1 MPWAEKHNI
10 YRKNIITP
18 KKKQEKEKKL
28 PWVEQREKTGPCM
41 VAVFFPTLTWI
52 GAPLKKDISLS
63 THNWNKSS
71 SSSKSAKALRAKKT
85 SLSRRITLYTQ
96 LGLVQNYPVTPRR
109 TPTLSRISSELSRI
123 ITRCTRAHADIR
135 IYQKYP
141 VTPRRLKIAYYFPHA
156 DETTQRENNDS
167 SIYGWMIYKFW
178 SHTKDSSSHY
188 CCWKNEIIYPFKV
201 NAIKKKNR
209 VLFLSCGRN
218 YTKKN
223 NDYSIYGWMIYKF
236 WSHTKKN
243 SSSHYCCWKNEMI
256 YPFKVNAIKKKIA
269 CYFSHVDET
278 THREKNDYSIY
289 GWMIYKFWSHTKK
302 R

>member
-1 MPWAEKHNI
+1 VVDRRGQVGVKKNKNRTYVSIIVFYHRPGILPNPPPHRLARVGVTTQVAVFFLQSMPWAEKHNI

-41 VAVFFPTLTWI
+41 VAIFFPTLTWI

-63 THNWNKSS
+63 TQ
-71 SSSKSAKALRAKKT
+71 SAKALRAKKT

-141 VTPRRLKIAYYFPHA
+141 VTPRRL
-156 DETTQRENNDS
+156 N
-167 SIYGWMIYKFW
+167 
-178 SHTKDSSSHY
+178 
-188 CCWKNEIIYPFKV
+188 
-201 NAIKKKNR
+201 KNR
-209 VLFLSCGRN
+209 ILFSACGRN
-218 YTKKN
+218 YTKRK
-223 NDYSIYGWMIYKF
+223 
-236 WSHTKKN
+236 
-243 SSSHYCCWKNEMI
+243 
-256 YPFKVNAIKKKIA
+256 
-269 CYFSHVDET
+269 
-278 THREKNDYSIY
+278 
-289 GWMIYKFWSHTKK
+289 
-302 R
+302 